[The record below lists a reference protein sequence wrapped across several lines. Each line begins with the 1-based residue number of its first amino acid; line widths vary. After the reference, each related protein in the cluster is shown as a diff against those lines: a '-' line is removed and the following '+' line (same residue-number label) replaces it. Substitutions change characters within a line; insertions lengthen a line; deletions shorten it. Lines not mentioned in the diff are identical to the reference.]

1 MTFDS
6 HLSELRYR
14 MIVSVIFFLTTF
26 CFCYYFSEE
35 IYKFLLKPLAEVA
48 NQPERIEGL
57 NSSFTLIYTGL
68 TETFVVY
75 LKVAF
80 LGALLVSSPFFIWQV
95 YMFIAPGLYPGEK
108 KAFLPY
114 LVAAPVLFILGCA
127 VVYYYVFPLAWRF
140 FVSFEY
146 DGSKPGT
153 LPIEFMP
160 SVSEYLDLVVQFMFA
175 FGIAF
180 QLPAILTLLS
190 HMGLLDH
197 NLLVKKRRLSIVLIF
212 IAAAVLTPPDVLSQI
227 GLAIPMLFLY
237 ELSIFSCRYVSKKRT
252 ALEKESKEN
261 SEE

>member
-1 MTFDS
+1 MDFGS

-14 MIVSVIFFLTTF
+14 LVISVLFFLGAF
-26 CFCYYFSEE
+26 CLCYYFSEE
-35 IYKFLLKPLAEVA
+35 IYKFLLRPLAEIA
-48 NQPERIEGL
+48 NQRDGVTGK
-57 NSSFTLIYTGL
+57 NCSFTLIYTGL

-80 LGALLVSSPFFIWQV
+80 LGAILLSAPFFIWQI
-95 YMFIAPGLYPGEK
+95 YMFVAPGLYPTEK
-108 KAFLPY
+108 RAFIPY
-114 LVAAPVLFILGCA
+114 IVSAPILFVLGCS
-127 VVYYYVFPLAWRF
+127 VVYYYVFPLAWQF

-180 QLPAILTLLS
+180 QLPGILTLLC
-190 HMGLLDH
+190 HIGLLDH
-197 NLLVKKRRLSIVLIF
+197 NALVRKRKFSIVLIF
-212 IAAAVLTPPDVLSQI
+212 IVAAILTPPDVLSQI

-237 ELSIFSCRYVSKKRT
+237 ELSILSCRYVCKRRSSAEKKGGT
-252 ALEKESKEN
+252 
-261 SEE
+261 